1 MEPMMI
7 ESLTGW
13 HWLALG
19 IALLLLETLGIGGIL
34 IGMGAGA
41 IGVALLLAVVKITW
55 QWQLVLFG
63 AFSLVGTFI
72 FWKYFRVKPAEN
84 ATSTLNNRKAQ
95 LVGMRAS
102 LLQPVQ
108 SGRGKV
114 QIQDALWTVTCT
126 EELAKGALVEVV
138 GYDDVSLHVKRV

>member
-1 MEPMMI
+1 MFET
-7 ESLTGW
+7 LTGW

-41 IGVALLLAVVKITW
+41 IILALLLSVVDMPW

-63 AFSLVGTFI
+63 ALSLAGTWV

-84 ATSTLNNRKAQ
+84 ATSKLNNRKAQ

-102 LLQPVQ
+102 LLQAVQ

-114 QIQDALWTVTCT
+114 QIQDALWTVTCEQDLPQGT
-126 EELAKGALVEVV
+126 LVEVV
-138 GYDDVSLHVKRV
+138 GYDDVSLHVKKV

>member
-1 MEPMMI
+1 MFD
-7 ESLTGW
+7 SLTGW

-41 IGVALLLAVVKITW
+41 IAVALLLAFMEITW

-63 AFSLVGTFI
+63 VFSMMGTFV

-84 ATSTLNNRKAQ
+84 ATTTLNNRKAQ

-102 LLQPVQ
+102 LLQPVL

-114 QIQDALWTVTCT
+114 QIQDALWTVTCA
-126 EELAKGALVEVV
+126 EDLPQGALVEVV
-138 GYDDVSLHVKRV
+138 GYDDASLHVKKV

>member
-1 MEPMMI
+1 MFDV
-7 ESLTGW
+7 LTGW

-41 IGVALLLAVVKITW
+41 ITLALLLAVVEITW

-63 AFSLVGTFI
+63 AFSMIGTFV

-102 LLQPVQ
+102 LLQPVL

-114 QIQDALWTVTCT
+114 QIQDALWTVTCA
-126 EELAKGALVEVV
+126 EDLPQGALVEVV
-138 GYDDVSLHVKRV
+138 GYDDVSLHVKKV

>member
-1 MEPMMI
+1 MFET
-7 ESLTGW
+7 LTGW

-19 IALLLLETLGIGGIL
+19 IALLLLETLGVGGIL
-34 IGMGAGA
+34 IGLGAGA
-41 IGVALLLAVVKITW
+41 ITVALVLAVVDIPW
-55 QWQLVLFG
+55 QWQVVLFG
-63 AFSLVGTFI
+63 VFSLAGTFI

-95 LVGMRAS
+95 LIGMRAS

-114 QIQDALWTVTCT
+114 QIQDALWTVTCA
-126 EELAKGALVEVV
+126 EDLPQGVLVEVT
-138 GYDDVSLHVKRV
+138 GYDDKALHVKKV

>member
-1 MEPMMI
+1 MFD
-7 ESLTGW
+7 SLTGW

-19 IALLLLETLGIGGIL
+19 IALLLLETLGVGGIL
-34 IGMGAGA
+34 IGLGAGA
-41 IGVALLLAVVKITW
+41 IIVALVLAVVDLIW

-63 AFSLVGTFI
+63 VFSLAGTFI
-72 FWKYFRVKPAEN
+72 FWKYFRVRPAEN

-102 LLQPVQ
+102 LLHPVR

-114 QIQDALWTVTCT
+114 QIQDALWTVTCAEDLPQGT
-126 EELAKGALVEVV
+126 LVEVV
-138 GYDDVSLHVKRV
+138 GYDDATLHVKKV